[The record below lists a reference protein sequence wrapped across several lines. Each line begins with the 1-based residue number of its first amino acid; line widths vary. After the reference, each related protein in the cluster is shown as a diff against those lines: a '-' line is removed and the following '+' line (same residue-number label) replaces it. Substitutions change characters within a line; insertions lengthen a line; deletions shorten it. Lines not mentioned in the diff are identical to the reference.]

1 MSTQI
6 TTAFVNQFSAN
17 VQMLSQQMGSLL
29 RNAVDVESV
38 NGEKAF
44 FDQVGSSAAV
54 KKTSRHADTP
64 LVETPHT
71 RRMVTMSD
79 YEWADLIDEQ
89 DKVRL
94 LIDPTST
101 YGRAAAAAMGR
112 AMDDEIIAAA
122 LGTAKTGKDGGTD
135 TALPAGQKI
144 AHGSA
149 GLTIA
154 KLVSAKE
161 LLDAASVDPSIPR
174 HIVVSPK
181 QISDLLNNT
190 TVTSSDFNTVKALAQ
205 GEINSFVGFNFIVSN
220 RLTTDSN
227 SDRQV
232 IAFAQDGLKVGMGK
246 EPMAKIDER
255 ADKSYATQ
263 VYYCQTLGAT
273 RMEEEKVVEIAC
285 NEQETYKWL
294 LFIPHKELILEL
306 HQLR

>member
-29 RNAVDVESV
+29 RNAVDTESV

-44 FDQVGSSAAV
+44 FDQVGQAAAV
-54 KKTSRHADTP
+54 LRTSRHQDTP
-64 LVETPHT
+64 LVDTPHT

-79 YEWADLIDEQ
+79 YEYADLIDDS

-94 LIDPTST
+94 LVDPTST
-101 YGRAAAAAMGR
+101 YSRAAAAAMGR
-112 AMDDEIIAAA
+112 AMDDVIITAA
-122 LGTAKTGKDGGTD
+122 LGTSQTGKDGSTS
-135 TALPAGQKI
+135 TTLPAGQKI

-205 GEINSFVGFNFIVSN
+205 GEISSFVGFNFIVSN

-232 IAFAQDGLKVGMGK
+232 IAFAQDGIKLAVGK
-246 EPMAKIDER
+246 EPNARIDER
-255 ADKSYATQ
+255 ADKSYSTQ
-263 VYYCQTLGAT
+263 VYYCQTIGST
-273 RMEEEKVVEIAC
+273 RMEESKVVEIAC
-285 NEQETYKWL
+285 NE
-294 LFIPHKELILEL
+294 
-306 HQLR
+306 

>member
-6 TTAFVNQFSAN
+6 TTAFVNQFSSN

-29 RNAVDVESV
+29 RTAVDSESV

-44 FDQVGSSAAV
+44 FDQVGAASAV
-54 KKTSRHADTP
+54 LRTSRHADTP
-64 LVETPHT
+64 LVETPHS

-79 YEWADLIDEQ
+79 YEYADLIDDQ

-94 LIDPTST
+94 LVDPTST
-101 YGRAAAAAMGR
+101 YSRAAAAAMGR
-112 AMDDEIIAAA
+112 AMDDVIITAA
-122 LGTAKTGKDGGTD
+122 LGTANTGKDGSTS
-135 TALPAGQKI
+135 TALPSGQKI

-174 HIVVSPK
+174 FIVVSPK

-190 TVTSSDFNTVKALAQ
+190 TVTSADFNTVKALAQ

-220 RLTTDSN
+220 RLTDDGTS
-227 SDRQV
+227 RQV
-232 IAFAQDGLKVGMGK
+232 IAFAQDGLKLAVGK
-246 EPMAKIDER
+246 EPAARIDER
-255 ADKSYATQ
+255 ADKSYSTQ
-263 VYYCQTLGAT
+263 VYYCQTIGAT

-285 NEQETYKWL
+285 NE
-294 LFIPHKELILEL
+294 
-306 HQLR
+306 

>member
-29 RNAVDVESV
+29 RNAVDTESV

-44 FDQVGSSAAV
+44 FDQVGQAAAV
-54 KKTSRHADTP
+54 LRTSRHQDTP

-79 YEWADLIDEQ
+79 YEYADLIDDS

-94 LIDPTST
+94 LVDPTST
-101 YGRAAAAAMGR
+101 YSRAAAAAMGR
-112 AMDDEIIAAA
+112 AMDDVIITAA
-122 LGTAKTGKDGGTD
+122 LGSSQTGKDGSTT

-174 HIVVSPK
+174 HIIVSPK

-190 TVTSSDFNTVKALAQ
+190 TVTSADFNTVKALAQ

-220 RLTTDSN
+220 RLTDDGTS
-227 SDRQV
+227 RQV
-232 IAFAQDGLKVGMGK
+232 IAFAQDGLKLAVGK
-246 EPMAKIDER
+246 EPAARIDER
-255 ADKSYATQ
+255 ADKSYSTQ
-263 VYYCQTLGAT
+263 VYYCQTIGST
-273 RMEEEKVVEIAC
+273 RMEESKVVEIAC
-285 NEQETYKWL
+285 NE
-294 LFIPHKELILEL
+294 
-306 HQLR
+306 

>member
-29 RNAVDVESV
+29 RNAVDIESV

-44 FDQVGSSAAV
+44 FDQVGSAAAV
-54 KKTSRHADTP
+54 KRTSRHGDTP
-64 LVETPHT
+64 LIETPHT

-79 YEWADLIDEQ
+79 YEYADLIDDQ
-89 DKVRL
+89 DRVRL

-122 LGTAKTGKDGGTD
+122 LGTSLTGKDGSTS

-174 HIVVSPK
+174 HIIVSPK
-181 QISDLLNNT
+181 QVSDLLNNT

-205 GEINSFVGFNFIVSN
+205 GEINTFVGFNFIVSN
-220 RLTTDSN
+220 RLTTDAN
-227 SDRQV
+227 GNRQV
-232 IAFAQDGLKVGMGK
+232 IAFASDGLKVAMGK
-246 EPMAKIDER
+246 EPSAKIDER

-263 VYYCQTLGAT
+263 VYYCQTMGAT
-273 RMEEEKVVEIAC
+273 RMEEAKVCELAC
-285 NEQETYKWL
+285 TE
-294 LFIPHKELILEL
+294 
-306 HQLR
+306 

>member
-29 RNAVDVESV
+29 RNAVDTESV

-44 FDQVGSSAAV
+44 FDQVGQAAAV
-54 KKTSRHADTP
+54 LRTSRHQDTP
-64 LVETPHT
+64 LVDTPHT

-79 YEWADLIDEQ
+79 YEYADLIDDS

-94 LIDPTST
+94 LVDPTST
-101 YGRAAAAAMGR
+101 YSRAAAAAMGR
-112 AMDDEIIAAA
+112 AMDDVIITAA
-122 LGTAKTGKDGGTD
+122 LGTANTGKDGSTS

-144 AHGSA
+144 AVASS

-220 RLTTDSN
+220 RLTTDGSG
-227 SDRQV
+227 DRQV
-232 IAFAQDGLKVGMGK
+232 IAFAGDGIKLAVGK
-246 EPMAKIDER
+246 EPAARIDER
-255 ADKSYATQ
+255 ADKSYSTQ
-263 VYYCQTLGAT
+263 VYYCQTIGAT

-285 NEQETYKWL
+285 NE
-294 LFIPHKELILEL
+294 
-306 HQLR
+306 

>member
-29 RNAVDVESV
+29 RNAVDTESV

-44 FDQVGSSAAV
+44 FDQVGQAAAV
-54 KKTSRHADTP
+54 LRTSRHQDTP
-64 LVETPHT
+64 LVDTPHT

-79 YEWADLIDEQ
+79 YEYADLIDDS

-94 LIDPTST
+94 LVDPTST
-101 YGRAAAAAMGR
+101 YSRAAAAAMGR
-112 AMDDEIIAAA
+112 AMDDVIITAA
-122 LGTAKTGKDGGTD
+122 LGTSQTGKDGSTS
-135 TALPAGQKI
+135 TTLPAGQKI

-174 HIVVSPK
+174 HIIVSPK

-220 RLTTDSN
+220 RLNTDSN

-232 IAFAQDGLKVGMGK
+232 IAFAQDGLKLAVGK
-246 EPMAKIDER
+246 EPAARIDER
-255 ADKSYATQ
+255 ADKSYSTQ
-263 VYYCQTLGAT
+263 VYYCQTIGAT

-285 NEQETYKWL
+285 SE
-294 LFIPHKELILEL
+294 
-306 HQLR
+306 